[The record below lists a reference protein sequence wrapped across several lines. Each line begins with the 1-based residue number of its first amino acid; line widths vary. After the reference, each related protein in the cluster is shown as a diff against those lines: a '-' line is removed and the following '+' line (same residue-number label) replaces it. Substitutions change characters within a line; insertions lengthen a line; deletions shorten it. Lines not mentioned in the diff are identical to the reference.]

1 MSPIGV
7 HISRDHFLSCRAL
20 DGELLDA
27 LPSAPLGVNKIDHA
41 LNCLPVNPSSGPP
54 PFWSALLS
62 LLHAIDCITHPL
74 AVIPQILIQDLY
86 GSLSK
91 RLKIDEQ

>member
-20 DGELLDA
+20 DGKLLDA

-41 LNCLPVNPSSGPP
+41 LNCLPVKPSSGPP
-54 PFWSALLS
+54 PFWSAKLS
-62 LLHAIDCITHPL
+62 LLHAIDCITPPL
-74 AVIPQILIQDLY
+74 AVRPSNPDPR
-86 GSLSK
+86 SLWFTEK
-91 RLKIDEQ
+91 KTHN